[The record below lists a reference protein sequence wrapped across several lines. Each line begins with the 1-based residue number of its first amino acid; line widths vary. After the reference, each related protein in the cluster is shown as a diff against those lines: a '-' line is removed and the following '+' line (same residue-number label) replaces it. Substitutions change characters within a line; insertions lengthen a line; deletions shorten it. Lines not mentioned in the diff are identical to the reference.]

1 MTAGT
6 QTQTYVLDEASKKA
20 LRQRKLRRVGVHVLA
35 VVIALWILIP
45 IWLIATMAFSTPQD
59 VRGYPKHVAPV
70 PFSTATMEF
79 FLNAE
84 GILDATR
91 NSIVVALLTLVLSTA
106 IAAPTGYAISRY
118 LFPGRDAFRLGILA
132 VRAFPIVILAVPLA
146 EQFRDWNMYDKI
158 YSLALMH
165 TALTLPTTILVI
177 ASVFASVPKELEE
190 AAKVFGSSPF
200 QAFMRVVIPLA
211 LPGIAASAIFTFV
224 MSWNE
229 VFAAILLTLENRTLP
244 ALILYTLDKSSDPF
258 KFAGGFFMLVP
269 SLIFIFMVRRYLF
282 NMWGQITK

>member
-6 QTQTYVLDEASKKA
+6 QTQTYVIDAASKRA
-20 LRQRKLRRVGVHVLA
+20 LRQRKMRRAGVHVLA
-35 VVIALWILIP
+35 VLIALWILIP

-59 VRGYPKHVAPV
+59 VRGFPKHVAPV
-70 PFSTATMEF
+70 PFSTDTMEF

-84 GILDATR
+84 GILPATR
-91 NSIVVALLTLVLSTA
+91 NSIMVALLTLVLSTA
-106 IAAPTGYAISRY
+106 ISAPTGYAISRY

-200 QAFMRVVIPLA
+200 QAFLKVVIPLA